1 MSALLFILLFVF
13 LFAGVPVY
21 IAMAFSS
28 AIFMDITSVNIGVE
42 MLAQR
47 MFAGVNRYTMIAIP
61 CFIFAANV
69 MKEGGL
75 SKKIID
81 LANALFGHRRGGLGV
96 ATVIACMFFGAVSGS
111 SPGTVAAIGAIVYP
125 AMLESGYKKSFSIGL
140 ITASA
145 ACALIIPPSIGMV
158 VYGTV
163 TGVSVGDMFI
173 AGILPGIL
181 FGLVFLAYTKYYARK
196 DNMQPAPKAS
206 RKERWIAFKKSVWA
220 LGCPIIIIGGIYAGI
235 FTPTESSAVAAAY
248 SIIVAMLVY
257 REMDF
262 KKLIHTAY
270 QSAVGVAQ
278 IMILIAGATVMAW
291 LLTRIQ
297 LPNKLG
303 QLIIGLTDSKFVVL
317 TLMNILLLICGMFI
331 DPTST
336 TLIFA
341 PLFVP
346 IANTLGIDLVH
357 LGIIMTVNA
366 AIGMYTPPFG
376 FNLFVASGVTKLP
389 INKLMPGIIPFILV
403 SLVTLMVVTWVPEL
417 STWLPSMIVGR

>member
-1 MSALLFILLFVF
+1 MTAILFILLFVF
-13 LFAGVPVY
+13 LFSGIPVY

-28 AIFMDITSVNIGVE
+28 AIFMDMTSVNIGVE

-47 MFAGVNRYTMIAIP
+47 MFAGVNKFSMIAIP

-75 SKKIID
+75 SKRIID
-81 LANALFGHRRGGLGV
+81 LANAMFGHKRGGLGI
-96 ATVIACMFFGAVSGS
+96 ATVVACMFFGAVSGS

-125 AMLESGYKKSFSIGL
+125 ALLESGYKKSFSIGL
-140 ITASA
+140 ITSSA

-173 AGILPGIL
+173 AGIIPGII
-181 FGLVFLAYTKYYARK
+181 FGLVFAAYTKIYAHR
-196 DNMQPAPKAS
+196 DNLMPAPKAS
-206 RKERWIAFKKSVWA
+206 RKEVWVALKRSIWA
-220 LGCPIIIIGGIYAGI
+220 LGCPVIIIGGIYSGT
-235 FTPTESSAVAAAY
+235 FTPTESSAIAAAY
-248 SIIVAMLVY
+248 AIIVAMLVY

-262 KKLIHTAY
+262 KKLIKTAY
-270 QSAVGVAQ
+270 ESAVGVAQ

-297 LPNKLG
+297 LPEKLG
-303 QLIIGLTDSKFVVL
+303 RLIIGITDSKFLIL
-317 TLMNILLLICGMFI
+317 TLMNVILLIAGMFI

-346 IANTLGIDLVH
+346 IAKVLGVDLVH

-403 SLVTLMVVTWVPEL
+403 SLVTLAVVTWIPEL
-417 STWLPSMIVGR
+417 STWLPSIMR

>member
-1 MSALLFILLFVF
+1 MTAILFILLFVF
-13 LFAGVPVY
+13 LFSGIPVY

-28 AIFMDITSVNIGVE
+28 AIFMDMTSVNIGVE

-47 MFAGVNRYTMIAIP
+47 MFAGVNKFSMIAIP

-75 SKKIID
+75 SKRIID
-81 LANALFGHRRGGLGV
+81 LANAMFGHKRGGLGI
-96 ATVIACMFFGAVSGS
+96 ATVVACMFFGAVSGS

-125 AMLESGYKKSFSIGL
+125 ALLESGYKKSFSIGL
-140 ITASA
+140 ITSSA

-173 AGILPGIL
+173 AGIIPGII
-181 FGLVFLAYTKYYARK
+181 FGLVFAAYTKIYAHR
-196 DNMQPAPKAS
+196 DNLMPTPKAS
-206 RKERWIAFKKSVWA
+206 RKEVWVALKRSIWA
-220 LGCPIIIIGGIYAGI
+220 LGCPVIIIGGIYSGT
-235 FTPTESSAVAAAY
+235 FTPTESSAIAAAY
-248 SIIVAMLVY
+248 AIIVAMLVY

-262 KKLIHTAY
+262 KKLIKTAY
-270 QSAVGVAQ
+270 ESAVGVAQ

-297 LPNKLG
+297 LPEKLG
-303 QLIIGLTDSKFVVL
+303 RLIIGITDSKFLIL
-317 TLMNILLLICGMFI
+317 TLMNVILLIAGMFI

-346 IANTLGIDLVH
+346 IAKVLGVDLVH

-403 SLVTLMVVTWVPEL
+403 SLVTLAVVTWIPEL
-417 STWLPSMIVGR
+417 STWLPSIMR

>member
-1 MSALLFILLFVF
+1 MTAILFILLFVF
-13 LFAGVPVY
+13 LFSGIPVY

-28 AIFMDITSVNIGVE
+28 AIFMDMTSVNIGVE

-47 MFAGVNRYTMIAIP
+47 MFAGVNKFSMIAIP

-75 SKKIID
+75 SKRIID
-81 LANALFGHRRGGLGV
+81 LANAMFGHKRGGLGI
-96 ATVIACMFFGAVSGS
+96 ATVVACMFFGAVSGS

-125 AMLESGYKKSFSIGL
+125 ALLESGYKKSFSIGL
-140 ITASA
+140 ITSSA

-173 AGILPGIL
+173 AGIIPGII
-181 FGLVFLAYTKYYARK
+181 FGLVFAAYTKFYAHR
-196 DNMQPAPKAS
+196 DNLIPAPKAS
-206 RKERWIAFKKSVWA
+206 RKEVWVALKRSIWA
-220 LGCPIIIIGGIYAGI
+220 LGCPVIIIGGIYSGT
-235 FTPTESSAVAAAY
+235 FTPTESSAIAAAY
-248 SIIVAMLVY
+248 AIIVAMLVY

-262 KKLIHTAY
+262 KKLIKTAY
-270 QSAVGVAQ
+270 ESAVGVAQ

-297 LPNKLG
+297 LPEKLG
-303 QLIIGLTDSKFVVL
+303 RLIIGITDSKFLIL
-317 TLMNILLLICGMFI
+317 TLMNVILLIAGMFI

-346 IANTLGIDLVH
+346 IAKVLGVDLVH

-389 INKLMPGIIPFILV
+389 INKLMPGIMPFILV
-403 SLVTLMVVTWVPEL
+403 SLVTLAFITWIPEL
-417 STWLPSMIVGR
+417 STWLPSMMR

>member
-1 MSALLFILLFVF
+1 MTAILFILLFVF
-13 LFAGVPVY
+13 LFSGIPVY

-28 AIFMDITSVNIGVE
+28 AIFMDMTSVNIGVE

-47 MFAGVNRYTMIAIP
+47 MFAGVNKFSMIAIP

-75 SKKIID
+75 SKRIID
-81 LANALFGHRRGGLGV
+81 LANAMFGHKRGGLGI
-96 ATVIACMFFGAVSGS
+96 ATVVACMFFGAVSGS

-125 AMLESGYKKSFSIGL
+125 ALLESGYKKSFSIGL
-140 ITASA
+140 ITSSA

-173 AGILPGIL
+173 AGIIPGII
-181 FGLVFLAYTKYYARK
+181 FGLVFAAYTKIYAHR
-196 DNMQPAPKAS
+196 DNLMPAPKAS
-206 RKERWIAFKKSVWA
+206 RKEVWVALKRAIWA
-220 LGCPIIIIGGIYAGI
+220 LGCPVIIIGGIYSGT
-235 FTPTESSAVAAAY
+235 FTPTESSAIAAAY
-248 SIIVAMLVY
+248 AIIVAMLVY

-262 KKLIHTAY
+262 KKLIKTAY
-270 QSAVGVAQ
+270 ESAVGVAQ

-297 LPNKLG
+297 LPEKLG
-303 QLIIGLTDSKFVVL
+303 RLIIGITDSKFLIL
-317 TLMNILLLICGMFI
+317 TLMNVILLIAGMFI

-346 IANTLGIDLVH
+346 IAKVLGVDLVH

-403 SLVTLMVVTWVPEL
+403 SLVTLAVITWIPEL
-417 STWLPSMIVGR
+417 STWLPSIMR